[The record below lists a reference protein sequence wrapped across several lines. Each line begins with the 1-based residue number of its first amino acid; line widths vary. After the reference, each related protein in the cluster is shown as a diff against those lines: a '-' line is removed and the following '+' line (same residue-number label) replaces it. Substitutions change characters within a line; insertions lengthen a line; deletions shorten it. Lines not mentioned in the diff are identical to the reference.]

1 MKIIAGKFK
10 GRNFYMP
17 ADIRPT
23 PNIIRKALFDLL
35 GQDLK
40 GVEFLD
46 LFAGSGA
53 VGLEA
58 FSRGAR
64 RVTFVEKVSKIAELI
79 QENLRFLDTVSS
91 APRQSFYEVLNMDA
105 FAAIKLLA
113 RQEKKFDIV
122 FSDPPY
128 GGGLAKKT
136 LNLLLAYDIFNPHCT
151 VIIQHEKREILP
163 EIEGRFLL
171 LGRRKY
177 GGSILSMYTCQV
189 SDANRLQATP

>member
-79 QENLRFLDTVSS
+79 QENLRLLDTVSS

-122 FSDPPY
+122 FSDPP
-128 GGGLAKKT
+128 
-136 LNLLLAYDIFNPHCT
+136 YDIFNPHCT

>member
-1 MKIIAGKFK
+1 
-10 GRNFYMP
+10 MP
-17 ADIRPT
+17 AGIRPT
-23 PNIIRKALFDLL
+23 QNIARKALFDLL

-64 RVTFVEKVSKIAELI
+64 RIVFVEKVPKIAELI
-79 QENLRFLDTVSS
+79 EENLRLLDASFGV
-91 APRQSFYEVLNMDA
+91 PRQSFYEVLNMDA

-128 GGGLAKKT
+128 GAGLAKKT
-136 LNLLLAYDIFNPHCT
+136 LNLFLAYDIFNPNCT

-163 EIEGRFLL
+163 EPEGRFLF
-171 LGRRKY
+171 LGQRKY
-177 GGSILSMYTCQV
+177 GGSILSMYTCPA
-189 SDANRLQATP
+189 SDVN